1 MNAMKTFTAGA
12 VALALS
18 FSVAK
23 AADIVETAVAA
34 GSFNTLV
41 TAVKAA
47 GLVDTLKGPGPFTV
61 FGPTDE
67 AFAKLPG
74 GTVENLLKPE
84 NKRQLVA
91 ILSYHVVPGKVMSS
105 KDLLGKKTMAK
116 TVEGTQI
123 SIDATDGV
131 RVNNAKVVKADIE
144 ASNGVIHVI
153 DTVMIPKE

>member
-1 MNAMKTFTAGA
+1 MNAMKSFTAGA

-61 FGPTDE
+61 FSPTDE

-74 GTVENLLKPE
+74 GTVENSAQARKQAATRCDPD
-84 NKRQLVA
+84 
-91 ILSYHVVPGKVMSS
+91 LSRRARKG
-105 KDLLGKKTMAK
+105 D
-116 TVEGTQI
+116 VEGYLRQEN
-123 SIDATDGV
+123 DGE
-131 RVNNAKVVKADIE
+131 NA
-144 ASNGVIHVI
+144 
-153 DTVMIPKE
+153 